1 MHQASK
7 LQLPLHDMLC
17 AHQQS
22 LSAMGMKMRILKSI
36 GTVVFAAVLT
46 FGFAVAQSVYAE
58 EEAATSTD
66 ALQQLEQAA
75 QDGQEAVAA
84 PSEEEAK
91 VEAGETFDTPHN
103 SDGN

>member
-1 MHQASK
+1 
-7 LQLPLHDMLC
+7 MLC
-17 AHQQS
+17 S
-22 LSAMGMKMRILKSI
+22 SRSSSVLPAMGMKMGLLKSI
-36 GTVVFAAVLT
+36 GTLLLAAILALG
-46 FGFAVAQSVYAE
+46 FGAAQSAYAGE
-58 EEAATSTD
+58 ETTSTD

-91 VEAGETFDTPHN
+91 VESGETFDTPHN

>member
-1 MHQASK
+1 
-7 LQLPLHDMLC
+7 
-17 AHQQS
+17 
-22 LSAMGMKMRILKSI
+22 MGMKMKIMKLI
-36 GTVVFAAVLT
+36 GVLAFAAILT
-46 FGFAVAQSVYAE
+46 MGFGAVQSGYAE
-58 EEAATSTD
+58 EETTSTD

-91 VEAGETFDTPHN
+91 VESGETFDTPHD

>member
-1 MHQASK
+1 
-7 LQLPLHDMLC
+7 
-17 AHQQS
+17 
-22 LSAMGMKMRILKSI
+22 MGMKMRILKSI
-36 GTVVFAAVLT
+36 GTLVFAAVLT
-46 FGFAVAQSVYAE
+46 LGFAVAQSAYAE
-58 EEAATSTD
+58 EEATSTD

-91 VEAGETFDTPHN
+91 VESGETFDTPHN

>member
-7 LQLPLHDMLC
+7 LQLLLHDMLG

-22 LSAMGMKMRILKSI
+22 LSVMGMKMRILKSI
-36 GTVVFAAVLT
+36 GTVVFTAVLT
-46 FGFAVAQSVYAE
+46 FGFAVAQSPYAE

-91 VEAGETFDTPHN
+91 VESGETFDTPHN